1 MIRLSTSWM
10 YQQSLTT
17 MLNQQGAV
25 SATQNQVT
33 SGKRINLASD
43 DPGGAAQVVSL
54 DHILASTAQYSTNID
69 AANTRLSTESNT
81 LDSFNTLLDQARSL
95 AVQGINGTL
104 SASDRQ
110 DMATQLTQI
119 RSQLV
124 QLANTVDA
132 NGNALFAGTSSTT
145 TPFVLNADGS
155 VSYQGNGSTQLT
167 TIGAGLRLP
176 NSDPG
181 DDLFMNLP
189 AGNGSF
195 VASAGTAN
203 TGTLLVGTTSVAD
216 SAAWQAAT
224 AAGPVNYQISF
235 DDAGN
240 WTAVD
245 LNNLDGAG
253 NPTQVATGSYADGG
267 SISFN
272 GLTIAM
278 SGTPADG
285 DTVNVQSG
293 QTQDVFSTLSSMI
306 DTLNDGSLDDTA
318 ISNQISRQIESI
330 DRAQDQVSATQ
341 TDVGGRLSRLD
352 QQKTTYGDLTLTYQT
367 TLTNVQDTD
376 MASAISQL
384 MLQSTALQASQQTFA
399 KVQSMS
405 LFDYLK

>member
-1 MIRLSTSWM
+1 M

-54 DHILASTAQYSTNID
+54 DHIHATTAPYSTNID

-104 SASDRQ
+104 SASDRK

-119 RSQLV
+119 RAQLV
-124 QLANTVDA
+124 QLANTTDA
-132 NGNALFAGTSSTT
+132 SGDALFAGTSTT
-145 TPFVLNADGS
+145 ATPFVLNSDGS
-155 VSYQGNGSTQLT
+155 VSYAGNSDNQMTAIGS
-167 TIGAGLRLP
+167 GLRIP
-176 NSDPG
+176 NSDAG
-181 DDLFMNLP
+181 ANLFMNIP

-195 VASAGTAN
+195 VASAAAGN
-203 TGTLLVGTTSVAD
+203 TGSLLVGTTSVTD
-216 SAAWQAAT
+216 SSAWKAAT

-235 DDAGN
+235 DAAGN
-240 WTAVD
+240 WTATD
-245 LNNLDGAG
+245 ANNG
-253 NPTQVATGSYADGG
+253 NATVASGSYQDGG

-272 GLTIAM
+272 GMTIAL
-278 SGTPADG
+278 SGTPAAG
-285 DTVNVQSG
+285 DTMSVQSG
-293 QTQDVFSTLSSMI
+293 QSQDVFATLTNMI
-306 DTLNDGSLDDTA
+306 DALNDGNLGDTQLG
-318 ISNQISRQIESI
+318 NTMSRQIESI
-330 DRAQDQVSATQ
+330 DRAQDQISSTQ
-341 TDVGGRLSRLD
+341 TDVGGRLSRLT
-352 QQKTTYGDLTLTYQT
+352 QQQSTYSNLTLTYQT
-367 TLTNVQDTD
+367 TLSGVQDTD

-399 KVQSMS
+399 KVQGMS